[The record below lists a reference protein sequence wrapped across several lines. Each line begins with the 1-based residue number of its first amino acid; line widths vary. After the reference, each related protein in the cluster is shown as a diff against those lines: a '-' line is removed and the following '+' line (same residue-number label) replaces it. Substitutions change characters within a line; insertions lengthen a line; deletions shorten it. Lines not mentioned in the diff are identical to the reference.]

1 MGLLE
6 SISLACGGKTC
17 KSGISSTSSE
27 VPLEDASFA
36 IKPVDLDIHDMFYF
50 PWVKSLMSL

>member
-36 IKPVDLDIHDMFYF
+36 IKPVDLDIHDMFHF
-50 PWVKSLMSL
+50 LG